1 MDGNAP
7 SVSPNDLY
15 THLGTAEAPLLID
28 VRRREAFDADKFLII
43 GAARRLP
50 DDDLSDIVGLRKADQ
65 VVGDAA
71 PGAGNG
77 HRLAA
82 ERLGQP

>member
-15 THLGTAEAPLLID
+15 TRLGTAEAPLLID

-50 DDDLSDIVGLRKADQ
+50 DDVSQWQNALAGGKADR
-65 VVGDAA
+65 
-71 PGAGNG
+71 
-77 HRLAA
+77 RLL
-82 ERLGQP
+82 RSRS